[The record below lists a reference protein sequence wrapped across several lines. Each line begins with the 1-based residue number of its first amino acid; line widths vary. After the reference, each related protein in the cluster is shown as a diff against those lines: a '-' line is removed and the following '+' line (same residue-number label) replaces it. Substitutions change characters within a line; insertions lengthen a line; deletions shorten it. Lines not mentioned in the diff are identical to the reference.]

1 MLPRHPSWRH
11 EQLIFIFM
19 GGLFPPSSRSE
30 KRKEE
35 ANVNTD
41 MPCIQFPWRQKP
53 SWPPHVI
60 PKLAQSSDALRHS
73 RPMPPP
79 SVITRTI
86 HRIACAPPSRNPTK
100 DHDQFYASPNAP
112 PLNTSQNN
120 APSAPL
126 HSHPRRRRRR
136 LLAARPA
143 PLPRPASPSP
153 PHGSRRPRPRP
164 PSVVRRAR
172 PAVRRRRRRG
182 RPLGRHG
189 SRPQHQPIRRVFSL
203 PTSP

>member
-1 MLPRHPSWRH
+1 MYLIPIETEAIVASPCHPQACPIIRRPTSQPSNATTQCDHPHHPS
-11 EQLIFIFM
+11 
-19 GGLFPPSSRSE
+19 
-30 KRKEE
+30 
-35 ANVNTD
+35 
-41 MPCIQFPWRQKP
+41 
-53 SWPPHVI
+53 
-60 PKLAQSSDALRHS
+60 
-73 RPMPPP
+73 
-79 SVITRTI
+79 

>member
-1 MLPRHPSWRH
+1 MNSSSSSSWGVCFH
-11 EQLIFIFM
+11 LVPD
-19 GGLFPPSSRSE
+19 L
-30 KRKEE
+30 RKERKKQ
-35 ANVNTD
+35 
-41 MPCIQFPWRQKP
+41 MPIQICHVFSSHREQKP

-189 SRPQHQPIRRVFSL
+189 SRPQYQPIRRVLSL

>member
-1 MLPRHPSWRH
+1 MNSSSSSSWGVCFH
-11 EQLIFIFM
+11 LVPD
-19 GGLFPPSSRSE
+19 L
-30 KRKEE
+30 RKERKKQ
-35 ANVNTD
+35 
-41 MPCIQFPWRQKP
+41 MSIQICHVFSSHRDRSHRGLPMSCP
-53 SWPPHVI
+53 SFTPSA
-60 PKLAQSSDALRHS
+60 AQSSDALRHS

-79 SVITRTI
+79 GMITRTI

-100 DHDQFYASPNAP
+100 EHHQFYASPNAP

-172 PAVRRRRRRG
+172 PAVWRRRRRG

-189 SRPQHQPIRRVFSL
+189 SRPQHQPIRRVLSL
-203 PTSP
+203 PTFP